1 MFGRARERRQIFG
14 HLVLA
19 CWSFSRHLLTVTLS
33 NSCCYLHWTEIEAQK
48 SSSTGLRSLHWKGCR
63 PMWSE
68 WEIPILASNS
78 AWGWLALLLSPGCQW
93 HPMISSVAYVLSCGA
108 QDSVAL
114 HSRGEHLLNTRYGQ
128 SLSSGSLLLGEQW
141 STAVVIQVIIQVIE
155 TIRETETG
163 KLGPK
168 VLTLVVSK

>member
-1 MFGRARERRQIFG
+1 MVRMRNTHFSLKFCLR
-14 HLVLA
+14 LA
-19 CWSFSRHLLTVTLS
+19 GFASESRLS
-33 NSCCYLHWTEIEAQK
+33 VA
-48 SSSTGLRSLHWKGCR
+48 SSDL
-63 PMWSE
+63 
-68 WEIPILASNS
+68 
-78 AWGWLALLLSPGCQW
+78 
-93 HPMISSVAYVLSCGA
+93 SSVAYVLSCGA